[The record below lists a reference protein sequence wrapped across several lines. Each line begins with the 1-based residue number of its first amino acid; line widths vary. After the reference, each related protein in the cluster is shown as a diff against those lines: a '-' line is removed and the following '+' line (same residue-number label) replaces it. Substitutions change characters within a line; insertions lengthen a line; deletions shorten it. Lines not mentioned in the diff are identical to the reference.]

1 LGGSQTAGREQA
13 KLDMGT
19 VASAAT
25 GNPTAIASL
34 GLKIVADMDPQLT
47 AKQKNKVVELI
58 LSEDPELIRKVV
70 LDKSYA
76 KQIQSYINRV
86 GTGMLKGTRRGGNL
100 VGANVAGNESEKIIN
115 NMLSQ

>member
-1 LGGSQTAGREQA
+1 
-13 KLDMGT
+13 MGT

-25 GNPTAIASL
+25 GNPSALASL

-58 LSEDPELIRKVV
+58 LSEDPELITKVIK
-70 LDKSYA
+70 DNSYA

-86 GTGMLKGTRRGGNL
+86 GTGMLKGSMQGTSL
-100 VGANVAGNESEKIIN
+100 VGANVAGDESEKIIN